1 MDISDNGINLT
12 GYLKKQVKT
21 SIIKIEIIKK
31 NI

>member
-21 SIIKIEIIKK
+21 YIIKIEIIKK